1 MASPLD
7 LKTHATSTFDF
18 YSLLSLPHTFSAQEL
33 SRAWRKT
40 ALKYHPD
47 KLDRTK
53 LTAAE
58 LATAAEKFHLAQVGF
73 DLLSD
78 SSLKQLY
85 DSTRNARLQK
95 EREKELYGRERRK
108 KVEDLER
115 RESGGFEAFR
125 SGGVAGSKR
134 QREEEEDDDLNH
146 LERELRRLAEDG
158 KRRRLEREEALR
170 KEIQREKEQEVNG
183 KNGTEGSGEQSN
195 QQPTVSELDRTV
207 KVRLPFPPPSQ
218 QEVTQQS
225 LNELFAR
232 FGAVESVVLL
242 QPKLAKLSS
251 GKKKQNSVT
260 AMVTFVSIMGAHA
273 AVEDFPG
280 LKQKPAATNGFR
292 QEKLDWRDL
301 DSVFWAINQA
311 PAFLSELSARDRS
324 TSPNASSQPS
334 PIGTPVRSKHSTT
347 PSSFLES
354 APSTPLPNS
363 QKPNGVRKVPSFA
376 SFTSTPKTSTPLKSS
391 TGSGLS
397 SPSLEELTMIRLKN
411 AEKERMRRE
420 LERKDR
426 EEDERWEEATQR
438 SSGIVEAGG

>member
-7 LKTHATSTFDF
+7 LKTHATSTYDF
-18 YSLLSLPHTFSAQEL
+18 YSLLSLPQTFSTQEL

-47 KLDRTK
+47 KLAHSK
-53 LTAAE
+53 LTATE
-58 LATAAEKFHLAQVGF
+58 LAIASEKFHLAQVGF

-78 SSLKQLY
+78 LGLKQLY

-125 SGGVAGSKR
+125 SGGVAGTKR
-134 QREEEEDDDLNH
+134 QREEDDLDH

-170 KEIQREKEQEVNG
+170 KEIQRERELELNADT
-183 KNGTEGSGEQSN
+183 KNEGSDGQSI
-195 QQPTVSELDRTV
+195 QQSTVSELDRTV

-225 LNELFAR
+225 LDELFAR
-232 FGAVESVVLL
+232 FGAVESVILMD
-242 QPKLAKLSS
+242 PKLAKLSS

-260 AMVTFVSIMGAHA
+260 AMITFVSIMGAYA

-280 LKQKPAATNGFR
+280 LKQKLATTNGFR
-292 QEKLDWRDL
+292 QERLDWRDV
-301 DSVFWAINQA
+301 DSVFWATNQA
-311 PAFLSELSARDRS
+311 PAFLSELSSRDRT
-324 TSPNASSQPS
+324 TSSNASAQSSQ
-334 PIGTPVRSKHSTT
+334 IGTPVRPKHSTT
-347 PSSFLES
+347 PSSFLDS
-354 APSTPLPNS
+354 APSTPLSHS
-363 QKPNGVRKVPSFA
+363 QKSSGIRKVPSFA
-376 SFTSTPKTSTPLKSS
+376 SFVSTPKTSTPLKTSA
-391 TGSGLS
+391 GPGVS

-420 LERKDR
+420 LERKDK
-426 EEDERWEEATQR
+426 EEDEHRKEVTQQ
-438 SSGIVEAGG
+438 SSGMGQGD